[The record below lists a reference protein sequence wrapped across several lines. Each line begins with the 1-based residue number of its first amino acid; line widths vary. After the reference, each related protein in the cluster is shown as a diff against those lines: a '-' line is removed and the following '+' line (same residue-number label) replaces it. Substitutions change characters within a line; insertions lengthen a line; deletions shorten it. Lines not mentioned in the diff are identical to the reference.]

1 MSQKTSDILQQLEE
15 GVKALLDSDNYKTYL
30 SFLASFHAYSFRNS
44 LLIHIQCKQR
54 GITPTLCAPYRVWQ
68 QKHRHVRRGE
78 HGIAVIAPHTYKS
91 RKNGEGDEKDRLGFH
106 VAYTYD
112 VSQTDP
118 DDDEGEVPEICH
130 TLTGNLED
138 NALLDTLVSV
148 SPVPVIFKKVEGGA
162 NGYYSPADCEIVVD
176 DTNSQTQQ
184 AKTLLHEIAHC
195 RHRMIDT
202 NAFEACPCSDKEVIA
217 ESASFVVCSYLSIP
231 TDSYSFGYLAGWGDK
246 NLKEL
251 KTHLG
256 LIHRISDE
264 IIRDIEA
271 KMRLNGEIAV

>member
-1 MSQKTSDILQQLEE
+1 MSRKTSDILQQLEE

-44 LLIHIQCKQR
+44 LLIHLQCKQR

-91 RKNGEGDEKDRLGFH
+91 RKNGEEDEKDRLGFH

-130 TLTGNLED
+130 NLIGELED
-138 NALLDTLVSV
+138 NTLLDTLS
-148 SPVPVIFKKVEGGA
+148 A
-162 NGYYSPADCEIVVD
+162 
-176 DTNSQTQQ
+176 
-184 AKTLLHEIAHC
+184 
-195 RHRMIDT
+195 
-202 NAFEACPCSDKEVIA
+202 A
-217 ESASFVVCSYLSIP
+217 ESATVLGHAVKTNEQRYSI
-231 TDSYSFGYLAGWGDK
+231 TDRRRMESIAD
-246 NLKEL
+246 
-251 KTHLG
+251 
-256 LIHRISDE
+256 
-264 IIRDIEA
+264 
-271 KMRLNGEIAV
+271 RLNASETY